1 MGFVLYSIGKQDRY
15 WKGLLD
21 AVKRLGL
28 GVDKNGGR
36 EVASFV
42 MKDLRAPASKC
53 DSQS

>member
-1 MGFVLYSIGKQDRY
+1 MGFVLYTIGKQDRY

-36 EVASFV
+36 EVNTA
-42 MKDLRAPASKC
+42 
-53 DSQS
+53 DS